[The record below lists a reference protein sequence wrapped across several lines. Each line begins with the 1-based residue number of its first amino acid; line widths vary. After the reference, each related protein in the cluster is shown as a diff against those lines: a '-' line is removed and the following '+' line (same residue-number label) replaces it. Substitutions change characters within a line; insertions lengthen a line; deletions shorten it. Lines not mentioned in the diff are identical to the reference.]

1 MPVLRDAEATPPA
14 TETVP
19 TSAPA
24 PLALRDRQ
32 LAPDLARGLM
42 LVLIAVANVWGYLYG
57 RPTGYGHR
65 PVDGSV
71 VDHVVDFV
79 VALMVDDR
87 ARPLFA
93 ILYGYGLA
101 TMATRATARGADVK
115 SVRRLLRRRSWWLV
129 AWGML
134 HATLLFSGDIL
145 APYGATGLVVLML
158 VGRRPAVLQRWFWV
172 SLATGLTA
180 YVLIAAMESA
190 ASDAVGTETTTSYLE
205 SAVERLLGSVA
216 STTATGLFLVFV
228 APAVLGIVVARAG
241 WLARPSDHVV
251 VMRRVLV
258 AALVANLVGNLPHA
272 LAVAGVWE
280 PDTRT
285 RLGLELVH
293 QATGLAMGLG
303 YLCLFAL
310 LAERIGRRSTTRPVP
325 GVVRAVAAVGQ
336 RSLTCY
342 LLQSVMLAPLLS
354 AWALGLGGR
363 IGTATATALA
373 VAVWAVT
380 VGVAALLDRAGRRG
394 PFEVL
399 LRRLTYGRAAA
410 PGGIPAGAAAPV
422 TR

>member
-1 MPVLRDAEATPPA
+1 
-14 TETVP
+14 
-19 TSAPA
+19 
-24 PLALRDRQ
+24 
-32 LAPDLARGLM
+32 M
-42 LVLIAVANVWGYLYG
+42 LLLIAVANVWGYLYG

-65 PVDGSV
+65 PVDGSA
-71 VDHVVDFV
+71 VDHVVDLV

-129 AWGML
+129 AGGML

-158 VGRRPAVLQRWFWV
+158 VGRRPAVLRRWFWV

-180 YVLIAAMESA
+180 YLLIVAMESG
-190 ASDAVGTETTTSYLE
+190 ASDAVGTETTASYLE

-272 LAVAGVWE
+272 LAVAGAWH
-280 PDTRT
+280 PGTRT
-285 RLGLELVH
+285 QLGLELVH

-310 LAERIGRRSTTRPVP
+310 VAERIGRSGRVVP
-325 GVVRAVAAVGQ
+325 GAVRAVAAVGQ

-354 AWALGLGGR
+354 AWAFGLGGR
-363 IGTATATALA
+363 IGTATATVLA
-373 VAVWAVT
+373 VGVWAVT

-399 LRRLTYGRAAA
+399 LRRLTYGRTAA
-410 PGGIPAGAAAPV
+410 PGGLPAGAAAPV